1 MPFVPK
7 LNRALPR
14 KRLTPGLAPA
24 LAIVSLCALGTA
36 CSHDDQPANPNTLG
50 STSEHRAA
58 PSDNSIGNNSFAAAP
73 PADPA
78 PATLTIQTPAAPA
91 SGAGTALSAA
101 DASRAPLASP
111 VIHTV
116 D

>member
-7 LNRALPR
+7 LSRALPC
-14 KRLTPGLAPA
+14 KRLAPGLAHA
-24 LAIVSLCALGTA
+24 FAIVSLCALGTA
-36 CSHDDQPANPNTLG
+36 CSHDDPPADTSTLG
-50 STSEHRAA
+50 STTEQRAA
-58 PSDNSIGNNSFAAAP
+58 PNDNSVGNNSFATAP

-78 PATLTIQTPAAPA
+78 PATLTIQTPATPA
-91 SGAGTALSAA
+91 SDVGTALSAA